1 MRNTWRNLRLS
12 ACTALRTLHLETDY
26 DMILGFVPYE
36 ISPWVPIQAMLD
48 SLPTTTGSLQ
58 RLILTTPRKGFL
70 SYPASTRGRVE
81 PRWTE
86 LQNSVLAFPALKSVR
101 FVIGNHNYEDEDVDD
116 GTIRRVRRQMP
127 TLEAKG
133 LLKFNWD

>member
-1 MRNTWRNLRLS
+1 MRNTWHNLRLS

-26 DMILGFVPYE
+26 DMVLGLVPYE

-48 SLPTTTGSLQ
+48 SLPTITGSLL
-58 RLILTTPRKGFL
+58 RLVLTTPRTGFL
-70 SYPASTRGRVE
+70 SYPASTRRRAE

-86 LQNSVLAFPALKSVR
+86 LQSRVLAFPALKSLR
-101 FVIGNHNYEDEDVDD
+101 FVIGDHNYEDDDIDDV
-116 GTIRRVRRQMP
+116 TVRRVRRQLP
-127 TLEAKG
+127 ALEAKG